1 MDDLPP
7 AKIEAIEALISAA
20 MTRLGIPGLSAAVV
34 TERRLRWS
42 NAFGTADLENFVP
55 AKAVTVY
62 RLASVTKP
70 ITATAVLQ
78 LVEAGKV
85 DLDAPI
91 QRYVPAF
98 PEKQWP
104 VTVRH
109 LLSHQSGVRNWTDEE
124 FHNTR
129 HFANIAES
137 LAVFKDDPL
146 LFEPGTRTQYTSLGY
161 NLLGA
166 VVEGVSGK
174 PFLEYLHDR
183 VFTPAGMEA
192 ARGDDVL
199 AVIPNRAPGYQL
211 SAAGELRNSPLSDTS
226 NRTAGGGLVATAE
239 DVARFAIAF
248 QRATLLKASTTQAAY
263 GRQRTR
269 DRKVTGYGL
278 GWIVGETAGRT
289 EVYHTG
295 GQPRVSTVLY
305 MVPRAG
311 LAVVLLCNLEDVSN
325 PLLDLA
331 RQVAD
336 ALLR

>member
-1 MDDLPP
+1 
-7 AKIEAIEALISAA
+7 
-20 MTRLGIPGLSAAVV
+20 
-34 TERRLRWS
+34 
-42 NAFGTADLENFVP
+42 
-55 AKAVTVY
+55 
-62 RLASVTKP
+62 
-70 ITATAVLQ
+70 VLQ

-85 DLDAPI
+85 DRDTPI

-109 LLSHQSGVRNWTDEE
+109 LLSHQSGIRNWTEEE

-174 PFLEYLHDR
+174 PFLEYLHER
-183 VFTPAGMEA
+183 VFVPAGMEA

-199 AVIPNRAPGYQL
+199 AIIPNRAAGYQMTGG
-211 SAAGELRNSPLSDTS
+211 GELRNSPMSDTS
-226 NRTAGGGLVATAE
+226 NRTAGGGLVATAD

-248 QRATLLKASTTQAAY
+248 QRGTLLKAATAQASF

-269 DRKVTGYGL
+269 DRKLTGYGL
-278 GWIVGETAGRT
+278 GWIVGDTAGRT

-305 MVPRAG
+305 MEPRSGA
-311 LAVVLLCNLEDVSN
+311 AVVLLCNLEGVST

-331 RQVAD
+331 RQIAD
-336 ALLR
+336 TLLR

>member
-42 NAFGTADLENFVP
+42 DAFGTADLENFVP